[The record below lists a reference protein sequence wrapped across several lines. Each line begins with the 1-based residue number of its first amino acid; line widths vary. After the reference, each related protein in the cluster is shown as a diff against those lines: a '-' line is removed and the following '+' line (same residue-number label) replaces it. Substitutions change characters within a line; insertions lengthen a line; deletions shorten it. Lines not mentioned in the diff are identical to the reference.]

1 MAFENK
7 YGNPVYEKDLV
18 PDEVLDKKNNIYD
31 IIHHMNSPTVFKYI
45 VILIATYFLFKHKSV
60 SLAVILGLVIGVIV
74 VYYLYVK
81 SESTVS
87 DRLQEHKLKVEHIL
101 PEPEKIKSNER
112 LVDFL
117 FSIQDMYQ
125 YNPQA
130 YEEMMDNIEAFLTI
144 YDTIM
149 KGVRLYDYYYGVAVD
164 KKENAVN
171 ALQSIIYKLPSS
183 KALMN
188 KHMRSHK
195 RLETI
200 LTDIIN
206 EMYDKCKE
214 YRIRYGTTIHN
225 KVLLDN
231 PKPYNNYEEGDN
243 YQFY

>member
-1 MAFENK
+1 MAFDNK
-7 YGNPVYEKDLV
+7 YGHPVYEKDLIS
-18 PDEVLDKKNNIYD
+18 DEVLDKKNNIYD
-31 IIHHMNSPTVFKYI
+31 IMHHMNSSTIFKYI
-45 VILIATYFLFKHKSV
+45 MVLISIYLFFKHKIV
-60 SLAVILGLVIGVIV
+60 SLAIILGLAIGVV
-74 VYYLYVK
+74 VIYYMYSK
-81 SESTVS
+81 SKSTVS
-87 DRLQEHKLKVEHIL
+87 DRVQEHELKVEHIL
-101 PEPEKIKSNER
+101 PEPHKIKSNER

-130 YEEMMDNIEAFLTI
+130 YEEMVDNIEAFLTI

-149 KGVRLYDYYYGVAVD
+149 KGVRLYDYYYEIAGD

-171 ALQSIIYKLPSS
+171 ALQSIIYKVPSS
-183 KALMN
+183 KGVMYKLTRA
-188 KHMRSHK
+188 HK

-206 EMYDKCKE
+206 EIYDKCKE
-214 YRIRYGTTIHN
+214 YRISHGTTIHN